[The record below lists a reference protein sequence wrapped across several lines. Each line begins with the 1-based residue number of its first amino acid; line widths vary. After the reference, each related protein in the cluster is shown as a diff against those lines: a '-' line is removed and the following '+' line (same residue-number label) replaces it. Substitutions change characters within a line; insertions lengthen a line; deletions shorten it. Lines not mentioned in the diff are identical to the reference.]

1 MPRYGQCSLLGARS
15 ECLER
20 HDSRARAS
28 GVYVDAPTKKK
39 NKDIKMIKDGKERRP
54 KDKKEPCTVR
64 SAPSRS
70 SALDGSRR
78 SGTHQDATKRWYQQ
92 METSC
97 EEEIPDEIS
106 KEKNS
111 GRKGVKNV
119 NRQIWQRLQAIVA
132 KAEETATSLLQ
143 LSNEE
148 DRTRTHPPGEDLINK
163 AMAAQHWVAIGEE
176 DPNTAKAS
184 AERKISDGMLFRVA
198 VSIAGRRC
206 VALIDSGASQSYIA
220 PETVTLCELEC
231 EPAVLHLELADGS
244 KIKAT
249 QQTKVTNCTV
259 GEAVSRINFT
269 VTNLLSNVDLVLGMD
284 WLVQWNPVID
294 WRRQILNLY
303 VNRHWTQVYG
313 TLLDSSQQVG
323 TVKVL
328 DPYAV
333 LKEKRNA

>member
-28 GVYVDAPTKKK
+28 GVCDDAPTKKK
-39 NKDIKMIKDGKERRP
+39 SKDIKMIKMEKKDAQRIKRNRARSDRRRRAHQRLMAAEE
-54 KDKKEPCTVR
+54 KVHTKMQQRGGTKKWKQAVK
-64 SAPSRS
+64 
-70 SALDGSRR
+70 RR
-78 SGTHQDATKRWYQQ
+78 YRRDLQREKQRKKRRQ
-92 METSC
+92 EL
-97 EEEIPDEIS
+97 
-106 KEKNS
+106 
-111 GRKGVKNV
+111 

-148 DRTRTHPPGEDLINK
+148 DRTRTHPPGEELLDK

-176 DPNTAKAS
+176 DSNTAKAS
-184 AERKISDGMLFRVA
+184 AGRKISDGMLFRVA

-294 WRRQILNLY
+294 WRRQILEF
-303 VNRHWTQVYG
+303 VCQ
-313 TLLDSSQQVG
+313 
-323 TVKVL
+323 
-328 DPYAV
+328 
-333 LKEKRNA
+333 